1 MGWMLFLTSYDS
13 KKNERRLHGDS
24 YVQRSEKV
32 IITQGKTIIKTPQ
45 GGKKGKKKKK
55 RDLQR
60 KLCHSEQRFFNFLKT
75 LKNLGNTRTHGLFSQ
90 EMGL

>member
-45 GGKKGKKKKK
+45 
-55 RDLQR
+55 RR
-60 KLCHSEQRFFNFLKT
+60 
-75 LKNLGNTRTHGLFSQ
+75 
-90 EMGL
+90 